1 MEELVNQL
9 KDFLGNRVEGVRQ
22 KGPAE
27 LEIVIGEMENVERL
41 SAEIKAHILEL
52 VDENTLAKINFVTTE
67 GKEID
72 SFSLTQ

>member
-1 MEELVNQL
+1 MKTLINTL
-9 KDFLGNRVEGVRQ
+9 KDFLGNRVEDVRQ

-27 LEIVIGEMENVERL
+27 LEIVIREMENVERL

-72 SFSLTQ
+72 SFSLT

>member
-1 MEELVNQL
+1 MKTLINTL
-9 KDFLGNRVEGVRQ
+9 KDFLGNRVEDVRQ

-27 LEIVIGEMENVERL
+27 LEIVIREMENVERL

>member
-1 MEELVNQL
+1 MKTLINTL
-9 KDFLGNRVEGVRQ
+9 KDFLGNRVEDVRQ

>member
-1 MEELVNQL
+1 MEELINQL
-9 KDFLGNRVEGVRQ
+9 KSFLGNRVEAVRA

-27 LEIVIGEMENVERL
+27 LEIVIGEMEDVERL
-41 SAEIKAHILEL
+41 SSELKAHIVEL
-52 VDENTLAKINFVTTE
+52 VDENTLAKIDFVTAE